1 MDLVNVDAP
10 THHTPVDHR
19 GRRWAERAALLAGLR
34 GDTSLDTESY
44 VWLVWARTQRR
55 AGHLNADQRQ
65 MLGRLDAPLS
75 GVAEGPWERRFRQV
89 ALRDM
94 SGLTLAGQWR
104 TQWLTRQRRARAQG
118 TLDRGKVA
126 LLDRL
131 RGFDWTPGDAQWEET
146 FAKVARFADEH
157 GHIPTRADD
166 VRMSNW
172 LATQRLALRADRLRY
187 DRVQALNGL
196 PGWSAALSST
206 RSRQPWERQ
215 CEQLRVFLERVGRY
229 PSADSADPAEVG
241 LASWVTAQREQV
253 RRDGLSPYRIQALSA
268 LPGWRWSARDAAWDE
283 RFAQVRTELSRSGS
297 IGRDH
302 PLYTWVVA
310 QRRRHRDGRLR
321 PEQVSALRELNLLG
335 DRLTAAA

>member
-1 MDLVNVDAP
+1 MDPVNVDVE
-10 THHTPVDHR
+10 TRHTPVNHR
-19 GRRWAERAALLAGLR
+19 GRRWAERAAVLADRR
-34 GDTSLDTESY
+34 GDTALDTETY
-44 VWLVWARTQRR
+44 VWLVWAHAQRR
-55 AGHLNADQRQ
+55 AGHLNVDQQQ
-65 MLGRLDAPLS
+65 MLGKLESPLRN
-75 GVAEGPWERRFRQV
+75 VAEGPWEQRFRQI

-118 TLDRGKVA
+118 TLDHGKVT

-131 RGFDWTPGDAQWEET
+131 RGFDWAPGDAQWEET
-146 FAKVARFADEH
+146 FAKVASFADEH
-157 GHIPTRADD
+157 GRIPNRADD

-172 LATQRLALRADRLRY
+172 LATQRLALRSDRLRY
-187 DRVQALNGL
+187 DRVQALTGL
-196 PGWSAALSST
+196 PGWSAAMSST

-229 PSADSADPAEVG
+229 PSTESADPAEVS
-241 LASWVTAQREQV
+241 LARWVTAQRDQV
-253 RRDGLSPYRIQALSA
+253 RRDGLAPYRIQALSA

-283 RFAQVRTELSRSGS
+283 RYAQLRAEMSRSGS
-297 IGRDH
+297 IGPNH

-321 PEQVSALRELNLLG
+321 LEQISALRELNLLG
-335 DRLTAAA
+335 ERLTSAA